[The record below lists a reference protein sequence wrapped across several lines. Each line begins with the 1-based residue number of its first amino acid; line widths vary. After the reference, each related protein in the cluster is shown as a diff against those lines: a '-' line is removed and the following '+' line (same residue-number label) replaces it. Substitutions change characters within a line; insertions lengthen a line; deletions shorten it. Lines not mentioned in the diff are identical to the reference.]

1 MEIVVRPLATP
12 TPHKLAEAELA
23 FDAADGLL
31 DGLVLRGIGIWESS
45 AHPGDVTVS
54 LPTRHF
60 RGRDG
65 VQRTYPL
72 LRSQRRC
79 RDATRLLCAH
89 IAAKYLL
96 TLGLPSTPDTP
107 SHAARPSARPITRR
121 EE

>member
-1 MEIVVRPLATP
+1 MEIVIRPLATP
-12 TPHKLAEAELA
+12 TPRKLAEAELA

-31 DGLVLRGIGIWESS
+31 DGLLLRGIGIWESS
-45 AHPGDVTVS
+45 ERPGDVTVS

-89 IAAKYLL
+89 IAAKYLM
-96 TLGLPSTPDTP
+96 TLGLPSPSDTQ
-107 SHAARPSARPITRR
+107 SHTAATSARPVTRR